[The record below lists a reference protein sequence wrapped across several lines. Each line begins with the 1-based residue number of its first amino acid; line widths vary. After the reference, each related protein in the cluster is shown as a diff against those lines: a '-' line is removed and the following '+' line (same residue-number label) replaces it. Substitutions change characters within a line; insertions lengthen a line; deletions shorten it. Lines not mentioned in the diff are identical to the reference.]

1 MDKLLYSQ
9 ALDYLYSYV
18 DYSVK
23 RKYRYSAEVF
33 QLSRVEDCLHAL
45 GDPHLQYRTVHVA
58 GTKGKGST
66 CSMIASVLIEAG
78 YRTGMYSSPHL
89 IRFTERFKIDG
100 REIPEQY
107 FADLISEIM
116 PVVEAVPGLT
126 TYEIATVLM
135 FLYFARENVDIAV
148 VEVGLGGRLDATNVV
163 HPDVSVITSLSYDH
177 MHLLGN
183 SLSDIAREKAGIIKP
198 GVPVVVAPQQYE
210 ANRVVAEVA
219 LQLKAPLIQ
228 VGEDWHF
235 SQGSRSLE
243 QQVVHIWSDEDQPQI
258 DAFVDSGGGE
268 EWIPFRYEIPLLGFH
283 QVINCANA
291 RVALEMLKER
301 GVHLTEGN
309 IREGLRKVEW
319 KGRFQVLSRNPI
331 VVVDSAHNRD
341 SALRL
346 RIALDDYFPGQKVTL
361 IFGASEDKDIKGMF
375 SDLLPRI
382 SRLITTKADHPRAA
396 DPQDLA
402 ELASGH
408 GLEVH
413 VELDVPSAL
422 TRSLTQARP
431 DEVIIIAGSLFIA
444 GEALSWWKM
453 QQESSTKLFPG

>member
-1 MDKLLYSQ
+1 MEKISYSQ

-89 IRFTERFKIDG
+89 IRFTERFKING

-107 FADLISEIM
+107 FADLIAEIK
-116 PVVEAVPGLT
+116 PVVETIPGLT

-135 FLYFARENVDIAV
+135 FHYFAREKVEIAV

-198 GVPVVVAPQQYE
+198 GVPVVLAPQQFE
-210 ANRVVAEVA
+210 ANKVVAEVA
-219 LQLKAPLIQ
+219 LQLEAPLIQ
-228 VGEDWHF
+228 VGQDWHF
-235 SQGSRSLE
+235 SQGSRSLDH
-243 QQVVHIWSDEDQPQI
+243 QVVHIWSDEDQPQI

-268 EWIPFRYEIPLLGFH
+268 EWIPFRYKIPLLGFH

-301 GVHLTEGN
+301 GVNLTEGN

-319 KGRFQVLSRNPI
+319 NGRFQVLSRNPI

-396 DPQDLA
+396 DPQELA

-408 GLEVH
+408 GLAVH
-413 VELDVPSAL
+413 VEPDVPSAL
-422 TRSLTQARP
+422 MRSLTQARP
-431 DEVIIIAGSLFIA
+431 DEVILIAGSLFIA

-453 QQESSTKLFPG
+453 QQEPSTDPFVG